1 MKPIVLCIIDKLNL
15 EQINDYSKVFLNPSD
30 NIYSDI
36 GLGKRLKHQ
45 VRLLLKKSVVLIFIV
60 I

>member
-36 GLGKRLKHQ
+36 GLGKK
-45 VRLLLKKSVVLIFIV
+45 V
-60 I
+60 